1 MTDGEDLP
9 DAGVWGRKGCLL
21 IKSQVVINLSE
32 ATKSKGIKY
41 WPKSERPREI
51 LLEKGPEFVSDAGL
65 VAILLRTGVKG
76 KDAVTLSRELLNHFG
91 GLRGI
96 LNANKKDLEKV
107 KGLGPAK
114 IAQLLAAFE
123 IAKRQL
129 KEELVDNKAIKGPE
143 DVIAYLAL
151 SMADL
156 KEEVFSVIYLNS
168 ANVILSIEE
177 LFKGTVDQSAVYPR
191 EVIKRAL
198 ELNASALIF
207 VHNHPSGDLKPSKQD
222 LSINQKLKNACQA
235 VDITPLDHLLIT
247 PTGYLSF
254 KEKGLH

>member
-9 DAGVWGRKGCLL
+9 DTDVSGMKDCLL

-41 WPKSERPREI
+41 WPKSEQPREI
-51 LLEKGPEFVSDAGL
+51 LLEKGPEFISDAGL

-107 KGLGPAK
+107 KGLGAAK